1 MAVMTLNAKKREE
14 IASSAVKTSR
24 KKGNVPGVY
33 YYKGTPSLPLYV
45 KDSALKPFVY
55 TSEVH
60 IINLKIE
67 GSNEQYSC
75 ILKDVQFDPVK
86 DIPVHFDLLGISENE
101 KIKLDV
107 PITLVGSPAGVKE
120 GGVIQHTLHKL
131 EVECFP
137 KNIPSHIDVNIE
149 SLMIGDSIHVSD
161 LEHKDYEILDSPD
174 ATIVAVVP
182 PAVEKVETPAEGEE
196 GAVIAEGEEAPAEPE
211 VISKGKKEEDEEK

>member
-1 MAVMTLNAKKREE
+1 MAVMTLNAQKREE
-14 IASSAVKTSR
+14 IASSAVKASR
-24 KKGNVPGVY
+24 RKGNIPGVY
-33 YYKGTPSLPLYV
+33 YYKGSAALPLYV
-45 KDSALKPFVY
+45 KDSALRPFVY

-75 ILKDVQFDPVK
+75 ILKEVQFDPVK
-86 DIPVHFDLLGISENE
+86 DIPIHFDLLGISENE
-101 KIKLDV
+101 KIKIEIPV
-107 PITLVGSPAGVKE
+107 ALVGVPVGVKD
-120 GGVIQHTLHKL
+120 GGVVQHSMHKL

-149 SLMIGDSIHVSD
+149 SLKIGDSVRVSD
-161 LEHKDYEILDSPD
+161 LEQKDYEILDSPD

-196 GAVIAEGEEAPAEPE
+196 AAVAEGEAPAEPE
-211 VISKGKKEEDEEK
+211 VISKGKKEEEEEK

>member
-1 MAVMTLNAKKREE
+1 MAVMTLNAQKREE
-14 IASSAVKTSR
+14 IASSAVKASR

-33 YYKGTPSLPLYV
+33 YYKGTPTVPLYV

-86 DIPVHFDLLGISENE
+86 DIPIHFDLLGISENE
-101 KIKLDV
+101 KIKLEI

-137 KNIPSHIDVNIE
+137 RNIPSHIDVNIE
-149 SLMIGDSIHVSD
+149 SLLIGDSVHVSD

-182 PAVEKVETPAEGEE
+182 PAVEKVEVPAEGEE
-196 GAVIAEGEEAPAEPE
+196 GAVPEEGEAPAEPE
-211 VISKGKKEEDEEK
+211 VISKGKKEEEEEK